1 MLFGAGMFAFFML
14 VPELAS
20 VPEETGVG
28 FGASP
33 TEASLFL
40 LPLAVVMVA
49 CSPLSTRIVP
59 QYGPRGALVTGFLLM
74 GGSLLFL
81 TELHSE
87 PWHVHVVSAV
97 FGAGSG
103 LGVAALTNAIVEVV
117 AIEQTGVAT
126 GVNTLSRLVGQ
137 GIGGQ
142 LAASI
147 LALHA
152 LPSGVPLEQGF
163 VIGLG
168 AGSATLFAG
177 AAVSAMIPGSRPSTK
192 RLVEI

>member
-1 MLFGAGMFAFFML
+1 
-14 VPELAS
+14 
-20 VPEETGVG
+20 
-28 FGASP
+28 
-33 TEASLFL
+33 
-40 LPLAVVMVA
+40 
-49 CSPLSTRIVP
+49 
-59 QYGPRGALVTGFLLM
+59 
-74 GGSLLFL
+74 
-81 TELHSE
+81 
-87 PWHVHVVSAV
+87 
-97 FGAGSG
+97 
-103 LGVAALTNAIVEVV
+103 
-117 AIEQTGVAT
+117 VAT

-177 AAVSAMIPGSRPSTK
+177 AAVSAMIPGSRRSTK